1 MRRFAWWEWK
11 KHNKENLFFVWFILF
26 FELKDIKYHW
36 AQSMN
41 KEGMI
46 AVLKHWAYWRIEQN
60 LDRKQRLEALKQRCQ
75 EASKELSSLQKPK
88 KRKRTEESMFS
99 KNVIATV
106 FFDIWWMKKLLFVI
120 NHSIEH
126 KNTEQETSKP
136 SKVCDSSF
144 A

>member
-1 MRRFAWWEWK
+1 
-11 KHNKENLFFVWFILF
+11 
-26 FELKDIKYHW
+26 
-36 AQSMN
+36 MN

-60 LDRKQRLEALKQRCQ
+60 LDRKQRLEALKQRFQ

-106 FFDIWWMKKLLFVI
+106 FFDI
-120 NHSIEH
+120 
-126 KNTEQETSKP
+126 
-136 SKVCDSSF
+136 
-144 A
+144 